1 MKRINQKL
9 TMIVGL
15 LMAVQVYGQWVQTA
29 GPQGSP
35 IRALAIDGGMV
46 LAGTDNG
53 VFSSKNNG
61 NDWVETNAG
70 LAKDTVVSLAVNG
83 SKLFAGTLH
92 SGIFASPDNGSSWT
106 AVNQG
111 LTGDPLDMSSYP
123 QINGMA
129 ADGNNLYAYAIRSG
143 IFLSQNGGMSWTPIN
158 SGLTSTNVFSLA
170 VSGSDLFAGTGDG
183 GGVFISSDNGATW
196 KAVNNGLSYTPGMVY
211 SIYTLAASNGRLFAG
226 TVAGGIYRTGNNGG
240 NWIDASNGLSADI
253 VTSLYAD
260 GGNLFAG
267 TGSSGVF
274 LSIDNG
280 ASWAAISNGLP
291 ANDAVLC
298 LSIND
303 SALFAGLY
311 GGGVW
316 RHPLIPAMQSPG
328 VAAFEKSPAANAF
341 SVSSTSGVLRYLL
354 PVTSLVSIRYY
365 DLKGRLLA
373 SLVEQNQAAGTYS
386 LAIPSFPQGFYVRDF
401 RAGTFVQKDRVTI
414 LR

>member
-1 MKRINQKL
+1 
-9 TMIVGL
+9 
-15 LMAVQVYGQWVQTA
+15 MAVQVYGQWVQTA

-183 GGVFISSDNGATW
+183 GEYSFHQTTAPPGRPSTTVYHIRRVWFTPSILLPPVTVASLREPWREGFTEPGTTVGTGLMPAT
-196 KAVNNGLSYTPGMVY
+196 VY
-211 SIYTLAASNGRLFAG
+211 PQTSLRRFMPTAG
-226 TVAGGIYRTGNNGG
+226 T
-240 NWIDASNGLSADI
+240 
-253 VTSLYAD
+253 SLQA
-260 GGNLFAG
+260 
-267 TGSSGVF
+267 
-274 LSIDNG
+274 
-280 ASWAAISNGLP
+280 
-291 ANDAVLC
+291 
-298 LSIND
+298 
-303 SALFAGLY
+303 
-311 GGGVW
+311 
-316 RHPLIPAMQSPG
+316 
-328 VAAFEKSPAANAF
+328 PAAAVFF
-341 SVSSTSGVLRYLL
+341 SLSTTALPGLRSATDC
-354 PVTSLVSIRYY
+354 PPTMRYS
-365 DLKGRLLA
+365 A
-373 SLVEQNQAAGTYS
+373 S
-386 LAIPSFPQGFYVRDF
+386 P
-401 RAGTFVQKDRVTI
+401 
-414 LR
+414 